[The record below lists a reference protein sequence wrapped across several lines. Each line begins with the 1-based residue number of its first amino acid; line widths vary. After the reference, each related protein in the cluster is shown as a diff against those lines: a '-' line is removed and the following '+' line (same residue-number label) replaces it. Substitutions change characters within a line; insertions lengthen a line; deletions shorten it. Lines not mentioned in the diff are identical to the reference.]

1 QSANSFTKV
10 SVKEYDKVITDD
22 ALTKE
27 GLFDVHKVN
36 NHYYFEIP
44 DSLLGRDILVVTRFI
59 KTPAGT
65 GNYGGEEIG
74 EKTIYFEKGP
84 ANKIF
89 LRIATFVSQA
99 DENDAIAKAVQ
110 NSNITPILEAFDV
123 KARGD
128 KNNSSVIDVTE
139 FINSENN
146 LLALSSDQKKT
157 YNLG

>member
-1 QSANSFTKV
+1 
-10 SVKEYDKVITDD
+10 I
-22 ALTKE
+22 
-27 GLFDVHKVN
+27 HKVKN
-36 NHYYFEIP
+36 QYYFEIP

-59 KTPAGT
+59 KTPAGA

-74 EKTIYFEKGP
+74 EKTIYFERGP

-99 DENDAIAKAVQ
+99 DENDAIAKAVR
-110 NSNITPILEAFDV
+110 NSNITPILEAFNV

-128 KNNSSVIDVTE
+128 NNKSSVIDVTD

-146 LLALSSDQKKT
+146 LLSLSSDQKKSH
-157 YNLG
+157 NLGSLEKDKSYISQINSFPINI